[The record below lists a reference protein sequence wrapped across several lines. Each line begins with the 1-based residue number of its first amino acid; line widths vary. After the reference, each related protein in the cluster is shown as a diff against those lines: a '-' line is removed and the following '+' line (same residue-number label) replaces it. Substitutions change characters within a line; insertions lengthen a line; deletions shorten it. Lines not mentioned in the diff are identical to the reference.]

1 MPGPEVHTYVDRLL
15 FGRSYWRIH
24 REMDRPY
31 KYLGK
36 YHRILF
42 HDPLLAYVIA
52 RKQYPNDPNAIAAAQ
67 CHIVLDNMCSRN
79 RGLKKALER
88 LAKLDRKK
96 RRGTKTTSGAPHVNV
111 TDTLSDSIGHL
122 IDLPNRPTAPPVDS
136 ALVELGKI
144 LRKLRS
150 THKGK
155 AQH

>member
-1 MPGPEVHTYVDRLL
+1 MPGLEIHTYVDKLF

-36 YHRILF
+36 YHRVLF

-67 CHIVLDNMCSRN
+67 CHIAIDNLCTRN
-79 RGLKKALER
+79 PEFKRALAR

-96 RRGTKTTSGAPHVNV
+96 KKSAKSTSTSPSAGGTDASFARFCE
-111 TDTLSDSIGHL
+111 L
-122 IDLPNRPTAPPVDS
+122 IDLLNSPAARS
-136 ALVELGKI
+136 ADTVLADLVGKS
-144 LRKLRS
+144 LAKLRGY
-150 THKGK
+150 T
-155 AQH
+155 